1 MFHVH
6 LPEKGSHDQ
15 LSALHGLYTIPTDF
29 NGCLNSSFLPEATIH
44 RSHWGLLPGLH
55 PPRPQQHQ
63 LKTLCPLFISST
75 CDCPFYSTS
84 DTYEKV
90 LSVLPYVE
98 FLFFFFLCVC
108 VCGEASLLHCHKCN
122 HLLSLK
128 HIILYTNIDLG

>member
-98 FLFFFFLCVC
+98 FLFFFFFVCVC
-108 VCGEASLLHCHKCN
+108 VWRGFSATLPQMQSPPLTKTYHLVHK
-122 HLLSLK
+122 
-128 HIILYTNIDLG
+128 Y